1 MSKLVNHMLSCLEK
15 TDNLESNLT
24 EEVLNMEGM
33 SGKKTRH
40 FYNNLCSLEKARY
53 LEIGSWKGS
62 STCSALC
69 NNKLTCLCIDNWSEF
84 GGPKEEFL
92 QNFNKYKGTNDA
104 QFLERNC
111 WNIETSSIGRFNI
124 YMYDGDHSEQ
134 SQYDALVRYY
144 QALDDEFI
152 FLVDDW
158 NFNDVKV
165 GTLRAMVDLKLNIL
179 FEKQINTESDD
190 PNNDWHNG
198 IGIFVLEKE
207 KLDQPIYEPSE
218 TDVSNYI

>member
-1 MSKLVNHMLSCLEK
+1 MSKLVDHVKSSLEK
-15 TDNLESNLT
+15 TENLESNLT
-24 EEVLNMEGM
+24 DEVLNMEGM

-62 STCSALC
+62 SSCSALC
-69 NNKLTCLCIDNWSEF
+69 NNKLSCLCIDNWSEF

-92 QNFNKYKGTNDA
+92 ANFNKYKGTNDA

-111 WNIETSSIGRFNI
+111 WDIETSCIGRFNI

-134 SQYDALVRYY
+134 SHYDALAKYY
-144 QALDDEFI
+144 EALDDEFI

-158 NFNDVKV
+158 NFKDVKV
-165 GTLRAMVDLKLNIL
+165 GSLRAMVDLKLKVLYEN
-179 FEKQINTESDD
+179 QIKTESND

-198 IGIFVLEKE
+198 IGIFVLQKE
-207 KLDQPIYEPSE
+207 KLDDIEYNPSD
-218 TDVSNYI
+218 TNVSNYI

>member
-1 MSKLVNHMLSCLEK
+1 MSKLVNHVLSCLEK

-92 QNFNKYKGTNDA
+92 QNFNKYKGTNDV

-134 SQYDALVRYY
+134 SQYDALIRYY

-190 PNNDWHNG
+190 PKNDWHNG

>member
-1 MSKLVNHMLSCLEK
+1 MSKLVNHVLSCLEK

-198 IGIFVLEKE
+198 IGIFVLEKD

>member
-1 MSKLVNHMLSCLEK
+1 MSKLVNHVLSCLEK

-24 EEVLNMEGM
+24 DEVLNMEGM

-62 STCSALC
+62 SSCSALC

-92 QNFNKYKGTNDA
+92 ENFNKYKGTNDA
-104 QFLERNC
+104 QFLERDC

-134 SQYDALVRYY
+134 SQYDALARYY

-158 NFNDVKV
+158 NYNDVKV

-179 FEKQINTESDD
+179 FEKQINTESND
-190 PNNDWHNG
+190 PKNDWHNG

-218 TDVSNYI
+218 NDVSNYI

>member
-1 MSKLVNHMLSCLEK
+1 MSKLVNHVLSCLEK

-24 EEVLNMEGM
+24 DEVLNMEGM

-62 STCSALC
+62 SSCSALC

-92 QNFNKYKGTNDA
+92 ENFNKYKGTNDA
-104 QFLERNC
+104 QFLERDC

-134 SQYDALVRYY
+134 SHYDALARYY

-158 NFNDVKV
+158 NYNDVKV

-179 FEKQINTESDD
+179 FEKQINTESND
-190 PNNDWHNG
+190 PKNDWHNG

-218 TDVSNYI
+218 NDVSNYI

>member
-1 MSKLVNHMLSCLEK
+1 MSKLVNHVLSCLEK

-134 SQYDALVRYY
+134 SQYDALIRYY

-190 PNNDWHNG
+190 PKNDWHNG

>member
-1 MSKLVNHMLSCLEK
+1 MLA
-15 TDNLESNLT
+15 
-24 EEVLNMEGM
+24 
-33 SGKKTRH
+33 
-40 FYNNLCSLEKARY
+40 F
-53 LEIGSWKGS
+53 
-62 STCSALC
+62 LC

-198 IGIFVLEKE
+198 IGIFVLEKD

>member
-1 MSKLVNHMLSCLEK
+1 MSKLVNHVLSCLEK

-92 QNFNKYKGTNDA
+92 ENFNKFKGTNDA

-165 GTLRAMVDLKLNIL
+165 GTFRAMVDLKLNIL

-190 PNNDWHNG
+190 PKNDWHNG

>member
-1 MSKLVNHMLSCLEK
+1 MSKLVNHVLSCLEK

-62 STCSALC
+62 SNCSALC

-111 WNIETSSIGRFNI
+111 WDIRTSSIGRFNI

-144 QALDDEFI
+144 QALDERRHY
-152 FLVDDW
+152 
-158 NFNDVKV
+158 
-165 GTLRAMVDLKLNIL
+165 G
-179 FEKQINTESDD
+179 Q
-190 PNNDWHNG
+190 
-198 IGIFVLEKE
+198 
-207 KLDQPIYEPSE
+207 Y
-218 TDVSNYI
+218 